1 MAKMTLGELKNF
13 ATSYVAAAQ
22 QAGAWQETHNNLYK
36 VLDKVGK
43 MITLDGEFQDSLP
56 ELSGDDLPLGKTIE
70 EYFIDLTM
78 PVDFKAP
85 DNSGTGYAEAAL
97 KPYLPDTEEPAYSY
111 SLGRKVL
118 PTTIPYDNVERG
130 AVNAEAAGNMIAK
143 VSEKFADS
151 GSLYRYALKKQLIG
165 NMITKAIAENDGRQT
180 ENEKVMVST
189 IAKPIDTAT
198 GEAFIKE
205 VKTIKENFEFANEH
219 NCLANTLI
227 GKTPESNLILYIKKG
242 VLPSLEVDTMTG
254 AYHLDK
260 IAIPCRV
267 KVVDDFGSADEKV
280 YAVMLD
286 SRGIKLH
293 KDYLTTKPQEN
304 AFSDFVN
311 LFEHSEYTGFISK
324 FTAVHV
330 FKAE

>member
-1 MAKMTLGELKNF
+1 MAKMTLESLKAF

-97 KPYLPDTEEPAYSY
+97 KPYLPDTEEPCYSY

-151 GSLYRYALKKQLIG
+151 GSLYRFALKKQLIG
-165 NMITKAIAENDGRQT
+165 NMITKAIEADADAG
-180 ENEKVMVST
+180 KIVST
-189 IAKPIDTAT
+189 IAVPTDTAT

-205 VKTIKENFEFANEH
+205 VKTIKENLEFANEG
-219 NCLANTLI
+219 NCLSKTLI
-227 GKTPESNLILYIKKG
+227 GKTPESNLILYVKKG
-242 VLPSLEVDTMTG
+242 VLPSLEVDTLTG

-260 IAIPCRV
+260 IAMPCRV
-267 KVVDDFGSADEKV
+267 KVVDDFGSADSKV
-280 YAVMLD
+280 FAVMLD
-286 SRGIKLH
+286 SRGVKLH

>member
-1 MAKMTLGELKNF
+1 MAKMTLESLKTF

-97 KPYLPDTEEPAYSY
+97 KPYLPDTEEPCYSY

-165 NMITKAIAENDGRQT
+165 NMITKAITVDADAG
-180 ENEKVMVST
+180 KIVST
-189 IAKPIDTAT
+189 IAKPVDTAT

-205 VKTIKENFEFANEH
+205 VKTIKENFEFANEG
-219 NCLANTLI
+219 NCLSKALI
-227 GKTPESNLILYIKKG
+227 GKTPESNLMLYIKKG
-242 VLPSLEVDTMTG
+242 VLPSLEVDTLTG

-280 YAVMLD
+280 FAVMLD
-286 SRGIKLH
+286 SRGVKLH

>member
-1 MAKMTLGELKNF
+1 MAKMTLESLKTF
-13 ATSYVAAAQ
+13 ATGYVAAAQ

-85 DNSGTGYAEAAL
+85 DNKGTGYAEAAL

-165 NMITKAIAENDGRQT
+165 NMITKAITVDAAAG
-180 ENEKVMVST
+180 KIVST
-189 IAKPIDTAT
+189 IAKPVDTAT

-205 VKTIKENFEFANEH
+205 VKTIKENFEFANEG
-219 NCLANTLI
+219 NCLSKALI
-227 GKTPESNLILYIKKG
+227 GKTPEANLMLYIKKG
-242 VLPSLEVDTMTG
+242 VLPSLEVDTLTG

-267 KVVDDFGSADEKV
+267 KVVDDFGSADESV
-280 YAVMLD
+280 FAVMLD

>member
-1 MAKMTLGELKNF
+1 MAKMTLESLKTF

-97 KPYLPDTEEPAYSY
+97 KPYLPDTEEPCYSY

-130 AVNAEAAGNMIAK
+130 AINAEAAGNMIAK
-143 VSEKFADS
+143 VTEKFADS
-151 GSLYRYALKKQLIG
+151 GSLYRFALKKQLIG
-165 NMITKAIAENDGRQT
+165 NMITKAVEADADAGKI
-180 ENEKVMVST
+180 VST
-189 IAKPIDTAT
+189 IAVPTDTAT

-205 VKTIKENFEFANEH
+205 VKTIKENLEFANEG
-219 NCLANTLI
+219 NCLSKTLI
-227 GKTPESNLILYIKKG
+227 GKTPESNLILYVKKG
-242 VLPSLEVDTMTG
+242 VLPSLEVDTLTG

-260 IAIPCRV
+260 IAMPCRV

-280 YAVMLD
+280 FAVMLD
-286 SRGIKLH
+286 SRGVKLH

>member
-1 MAKMTLGELKNF
+1 MAKMTLESLKTF
-13 ATSYVAAAQ
+13 VTSYVAAAK

-85 DNSGTGYAEAAL
+85 DNSGSGYAEAAL

-165 NMITKAIAENDGRQT
+165 NMITKAIEVDAAAG
-180 ENEKVMVST
+180 KIVST
-189 IAKPIDTAT
+189 IAKPVDTAT

-205 VKTIKENFEFANEH
+205 VKTIKEDFEFANEG
-219 NCLANTLI
+219 NCLSKALI
-227 GKTPESNLILYIKKG
+227 GKTPESNLILYVKKG
-242 VLPSLEVDTMTG
+242 VLPSLEVDTLTG

-267 KVVDDFGSADEKV
+267 TVVDDFGSADESV
-280 YAVMLD
+280 FAVMLD

-324 FTAVHV
+324 FTAIHV
-330 FKAE
+330 FKAQ

>member
-1 MAKMTLGELKNF
+1 MAKMTLESLKTF
-13 ATSYVAAAQ
+13 ATGYVAAAQ

-165 NMITKAIAENDGRQT
+165 NMITKAITVDAAEG
-180 ENEKVMVST
+180 KIVST
-189 IAKPIDTAT
+189 IAKPVDTAT

-205 VKTIKENFEFANEH
+205 VKTIKENFEFANEG
-219 NCLANTLI
+219 NCLSKALI
-227 GKTPESNLILYIKKG
+227 GKTPEANLMLYIKKG
-242 VLPSLEVDTMTG
+242 VLPSLEVDTLTG

-280 YAVMLD
+280 FAVMVD

>member
-1 MAKMTLGELKNF
+1 MAKMTLESLKAF

-97 KPYLPDTEEPAYSY
+97 KPYLPDTEEPCYSY

-130 AVNAEAAGNMIAK
+130 AINAEAAGNMIAK
-143 VSEKFADS
+143 VTEKFADS
-151 GSLYRYALKKQLIG
+151 GSLYRFALKKQLIG
-165 NMITKAIAENDGRQT
+165 NMITKAIEADAAAG
-180 ENEKVMVST
+180 KIVST
-189 IAKPIDTAT
+189 IAVPTDTAT

-205 VKTIKENFEFANEH
+205 VKTIKENLEFANEG
-219 NCLANTLI
+219 NCLSKTLI
-227 GKTPESNLILYIKKG
+227 GKTPESNLILYVKKG
-242 VLPSLEVDTMTG
+242 VLPSLEVDTLTG

-260 IAIPCRV
+260 IAMPCRV

-280 YAVMLD
+280 FAVMLD
-286 SRGIKLH
+286 SRGVKLH

-330 FKAE
+330 FKAV

>member
-1 MAKMTLGELKNF
+1 MAKMTLESLKTF

-70 EYFIDLTM
+70 EYFVDLTM

-85 DNSGTGYAEAAL
+85 DNSGSGYAEAAL

-143 VSEKFADS
+143 VTEKFADS

-165 NMITKAIAENDGRQT
+165 NMITKAIEVDAGAG
-180 ENEKVMVST
+180 KIVST
-189 IAKPIDTAT
+189 IAKPVDTAT

-205 VKTIKENFEFANEH
+205 VKTIKEDFEFANEG
-219 NCLANTLI
+219 NCLSKALI
-227 GKTPESNLILYIKKG
+227 GKTPESNLILYVKKG
-242 VLPSLEVDTMTG
+242 VLPSLEVDTLTG

-260 IAIPCRV
+260 IAIPCHV
-267 KVVDDFGSADEKV
+267 KVVDDFGSADDKV
-280 YAVMLD
+280 FAVMLD
-286 SRGIKLH
+286 SRGVKLH

-330 FKAE
+330 FKAQ

>member
-1 MAKMTLGELKNF
+1 MAKMTLESLKTF
-13 ATSYVAAAQ
+13 VTSYVAAAK

-85 DNSGTGYAEAAL
+85 DNSGSGYAEAAL

-165 NMITKAIAENDGRQT
+165 NMITKAIEVDAAAG
-180 ENEKVMVST
+180 KIVST
-189 IAKPIDTAT
+189 IAKPVDTAT

-205 VKTIKENFEFANEH
+205 VKTIKEDFEFANEG
-219 NCLANTLI
+219 NCLSKALI
-227 GKTPESNLILYIKKG
+227 GKTPESNLILYVKKG
-242 VLPSLEVDTMTG
+242 VLPSLEVDTLTG

-267 KVVDDFGSADEKV
+267 KVVDDFGSADESV
-280 YAVMLD
+280 FAVMLD

-324 FTAVHV
+324 FTAIHV
-330 FKAE
+330 FKAQ

>member
-1 MAKMTLGELKNF
+1 MAKMTLESLKTF

-97 KPYLPDTEEPAYSY
+97 KPYLPDTEEPCYSY

-130 AVNAEAAGNMIAK
+130 AINAEAAGNMIAK
-143 VSEKFADS
+143 VTEKFADS
-151 GSLYRYALKKQLIG
+151 GSLYRFALKKQLIG
-165 NMITKAIAENDGRQT
+165 NMITKAVEADANAGKI
-180 ENEKVMVST
+180 VST
-189 IAKPIDTAT
+189 IAVPTDTAT

-205 VKTIKENFEFANEH
+205 VKTIKENLEFANEG
-219 NCLANTLI
+219 NCLSKTLI
-227 GKTPESNLILYIKKG
+227 GKTPESNLILYVKKG
-242 VLPSLEVDTMTG
+242 VLPSLEVDTLTG

-260 IAIPCRV
+260 IAMPCRV

-280 YAVMLD
+280 FAVMLD
-286 SRGIKLH
+286 SRGVKLH

>member
-1 MAKMTLGELKNF
+1 MAKMTLESLKTF
-13 ATSYVAAAQ
+13 ATGYVAAAQ

-165 NMITKAIAENDGRQT
+165 NMITKAITVDAEEG
-180 ENEKVMVST
+180 KIVST
-189 IAKPIDTAT
+189 IAKPVDTAT

-205 VKTIKENFEFANEH
+205 VKTIKENFEFANEG
-219 NCLANTLI
+219 NCLSKALI
-227 GKTPESNLILYIKKG
+227 GKTPEANLMLYIKKG
-242 VLPSLEVDTMTG
+242 VLPSLEVDTLTG

-280 YAVMLD
+280 FAVMLD

>member
-1 MAKMTLGELKNF
+1 MAKMTLESLKTF
-13 ATSYVAAAQ
+13 ATGYVAAAQ

-165 NMITKAIAENDGRQT
+165 NMITKAITVDAAEG
-180 ENEKVMVST
+180 KIVST
-189 IAKPIDTAT
+189 IAKPVDTAT

-205 VKTIKENFEFANEH
+205 VKTIKENFEFANEG
-219 NCLANTLI
+219 NCLSKALI
-227 GKTPESNLILYIKKG
+227 GKTPEANLMLYIKKG
-242 VLPSLEVDTMTG
+242 VLPSLEVDTLTG

-280 YAVMLD
+280 FAVMLD
-286 SRGIKLH
+286 SRGVKLH

>member
-1 MAKMTLGELKNF
+1 MAKMTLESLKTF
-13 ATSYVAAAQ
+13 ATGYVAAAQ
-22 QAGAWQETHNNLYK
+22 QAGTWQETHNNLYK

-85 DNSGTGYAEAAL
+85 DNSGSGYAEAAL
-97 KPYLPDTEEPAYSY
+97 KPYLPDTEEPAYRY

-165 NMITKAIAENDGRQT
+165 NMITKAI
-180 ENEKVMVST
+180 
-189 IAKPIDTAT
+189 
-198 GEAFIKE
+198 
-205 VKTIKENFEFANEH
+205 
-219 NCLANTLI
+219 
-227 GKTPESNLILYIKKG
+227 
-242 VLPSLEVDTMTG
+242 EVDAG
-254 AYHLDK
+254 A
-260 IAIPCRV
+260 
-267 KVVDDFGSADEKV
+267 G
-280 YAVMLD
+280 
-286 SRGIKLH
+286 
-293 KDYLTTKPQEN
+293 
-304 AFSDFVN
+304 
-311 LFEHSEYTGFISK
+311 
-324 FTAVHV
+324 
-330 FKAE
+330 

>member
-1 MAKMTLGELKNF
+1 MAKMTLESLKAF

-97 KPYLPDTEEPAYSY
+97 KPYLPDTEEPCYSY

-130 AVNAEAAGNMIAK
+130 AINAEAAGNMIAK
-143 VSEKFADS
+143 VTEKFADS
-151 GSLYRYALKKQLIG
+151 GSLYRFALKKQLIG
-165 NMITKAIAENDGRQT
+165 NMITKAVEADENAG
-180 ENEKVMVST
+180 KIVST
-189 IAKPIDTAT
+189 IAVPTDTAT

-205 VKTIKENFEFANEH
+205 VKTIKENLEFANEG
-219 NCLANTLI
+219 NCLSKTLI
-227 GKTPESNLILYIKKG
+227 GKTPESNLILYVKKG
-242 VLPSLEVDTMTG
+242 VLPSLEVDTLTG

-260 IAIPCRV
+260 IAMPCRV

-280 YAVMLD
+280 FAVMLD
-286 SRGIKLH
+286 SRGVKLH

>member
-1 MAKMTLGELKNF
+1 MAKMTLESLKAF

-97 KPYLPDTEEPAYSY
+97 KPYLPDTEEPCYSY

-143 VSEKFADS
+143 VTEKLTDS
-151 GSLYRYALKKQLIG
+151 GSLYRFALKKQLIG
-165 NMITKAIAENDGRQT
+165 NMITKAVEADADAGKI
-180 ENEKVMVST
+180 VST
-189 IAKPIDTAT
+189 IAVPTDTAT

-205 VKTIKENFEFANEH
+205 VKTIKENLEFANEG
-219 NCLANTLI
+219 NCLSKTLI
-227 GKTPESNLILYIKKG
+227 GKTPESNLILYVKKG
-242 VLPSLEVDTMTG
+242 VLPSLEVDTLTG

-260 IAIPCRV
+260 IAMPCRV
-267 KVVDDFGSADEKV
+267 KVVDDFGSADSKV
-280 YAVMLD
+280 FAVMLD

>member
-1 MAKMTLGELKNF
+1 MAKMTLESLKTF
-13 ATSYVAAAQ
+13 VTSYVAAAK

-85 DNSGTGYAEAAL
+85 DNSGSGYAEAAL

-165 NMITKAIAENDGRQT
+165 NMITKAIEVDAGAG
-180 ENEKVMVST
+180 KIVST
-189 IAKPIDTAT
+189 IAKPVDTAT

-205 VKTIKENFEFANEH
+205 VKTIKEDFEFANEG
-219 NCLANTLI
+219 NCLSKALI
-227 GKTPESNLILYIKKG
+227 GKTPESNLILYVKKG
-242 VLPSLEVDTMTG
+242 VLPSLEVDTLTG

-267 KVVDDFGSADEKV
+267 KVVDDFGSADESV
-280 YAVMLD
+280 FAVMLD

-324 FTAVHV
+324 FTAIHV
-330 FKAE
+330 FKAQ

>member
-1 MAKMTLGELKNF
+1 MAKMTLESLKTF

-97 KPYLPDTEEPAYSY
+97 KPYLPDTEEPCYSY

-165 NMITKAIAENDGRQT
+165 NMITKAITVDADAG
-180 ENEKVMVST
+180 KIVST
-189 IAKPIDTAT
+189 IAKPVDTAT

-205 VKTIKENFEFANEH
+205 VKTIKENFEFANEG
-219 NCLANTLI
+219 NCLSKALI
-227 GKTPESNLILYIKKG
+227 GKTPESNLMLYIKKG
-242 VLPSLEVDTMTG
+242 VLPSLEVDTLTG

-280 YAVMLD
+280 FAVMVD

>member
-1 MAKMTLGELKNF
+1 MAKMTLESLKTF

-97 KPYLPDTEEPAYSY
+97 KPYLPDTEEPCYSY

-130 AVNAEAAGNMIAK
+130 AINAEAAGNMIAK
-143 VSEKFADS
+143 VTEKFADS
-151 GSLYRYALKKQLIG
+151 GSLYRFALKKQLIG
-165 NMITKAIAENDGRQT
+165 NMITKAVEADANAGKI
-180 ENEKVMVST
+180 VST
-189 IAKPIDTAT
+189 IALPTDTAT

-205 VKTIKENFEFANEH
+205 VKTIKENLEFANEG
-219 NCLANTLI
+219 NCLSKTLI
-227 GKTPESNLILYIKKG
+227 GKTPESNLILYVKKG
-242 VLPSLEVDTMTG
+242 VLPSLEVDTLTG

-260 IAIPCRV
+260 IAMPCRV

-280 YAVMLD
+280 FAVMLD
-286 SRGIKLH
+286 SRGVKLH

>member
-1 MAKMTLGELKNF
+1 MAKMTLESLKTF

-43 MITLDGEFQDSLP
+43 MITLDGEFQDNLP

-97 KPYLPDTEEPAYSY
+97 KPYLPDTEEPCYSY

-165 NMITKAIAENDGRQT
+165 NMISKAITVDAAAG
-180 ENEKVMVST
+180 KLVSI

-205 VKTIKENFEFANEH
+205 VKTIKENFEFANEG
-219 NCLANTLI
+219 NCLSKALI
-227 GKTPESNLILYIKKG
+227 GKTPEANLMLYIKKG

-280 YAVMLD
+280 FAVMLD

-293 KDYLTTKPQEN
+293 KDYLTTKPQDN

>member
-1 MAKMTLGELKNF
+1 MAKMTLESLKAF

-85 DNSGTGYAEAAL
+85 DNSSTGYAEAAL

-143 VSEKFADS
+143 VTEKFADS

-165 NMITKAIAENDGRQT
+165 NMITKAIEVDATAG
-180 ENEKVMVST
+180 KLVST
-189 IAKPIDTAT
+189 IAKPVDTAT

-205 VKTIKENFEFANEH
+205 IKTIKENFEFANEG
-219 NCLANTLI
+219 NCLSKALI
-227 GKTPESNLILYIKKG
+227 GKTPESNLILYVKKG
-242 VLPSLEVDTMTG
+242 VLPSLEVDTLTG

-267 KVVDDFGSADEKV
+267 KVVDDFGSADESV
-280 YAVMLD
+280 FAVMLD

-324 FTAVHV
+324 FTAIHV
-330 FKAE
+330 FKAQ

>member
-1 MAKMTLGELKNF
+1 MAKMTLESLKTF
-13 ATSYVAAAQ
+13 ATGYVAAAQ

-165 NMITKAIAENDGRQT
+165 NMITKAIEVDAAAG
-180 ENEKVMVST
+180 KIVST
-189 IAKPIDTAT
+189 IAKPVDTAT

-205 VKTIKENFEFANEH
+205 IKTIKEDFEFANEG
-219 NCLANTLI
+219 NCLSKALI
-227 GKTPESNLILYIKKG
+227 GKTPESNLVLYVKKG

-280 YAVMLD
+280 FAVMLD
-286 SRGIKLH
+286 SRGVKLH

>member
-1 MAKMTLGELKNF
+1 MAKMTLEGLKTF

-43 MITLDGEFQDSLP
+43 MITLDGDFQDKLP

-78 PVDFKAP
+78 PIDFKAP
-85 DNSGTGYAEAAL
+85 DNEGTGYAEAAL
-97 KPYLPDTEEPAYSY
+97 KPYLPDTESPSYNY

-143 VSEKFADS
+143 VTEKFADS
-151 GSLYRYALKKQLIG
+151 GSLYRFALKKQLIG
-165 NMITKAIAENDGRQT
+165 NMITKAIEVDAAAG
-180 ENEKVMVST
+180 KIVST
-189 IAKPIDTAT
+189 IALPTDTAS

-205 VKTIKENFEFANEH
+205 VKTIKENLEFANEG
-219 NCLANTLI
+219 NCLSKALI
-227 GKTPESNLILYIKKG
+227 GATPDSNLILYVKKG

-260 IAIPCRV
+260 IAMPCRV
-267 KVVDDFGSADEKV
+267 KVVDDFGNADKNV
-280 YAVMLD
+280 FAVMVD

-324 FTAVHV
+324 YTAVHV

>member
-1 MAKMTLGELKNF
+1 MAKMTLESLKAF
-13 ATSYVAAAQ
+13 ATSYVVAAQ

-97 KPYLPDTEEPAYSY
+97 KPYLPDTEEPCYSY

-130 AVNAEAAGNMIAK
+130 AINAEAAGNMIAK
-143 VSEKFADS
+143 VTEKFADS
-151 GSLYRYALKKQLIG
+151 GSLYRFALKKQLIG
-165 NMITKAIAENDGRQT
+165 NMITKAIEADAAAG
-180 ENEKVMVST
+180 KIVST
-189 IAKPIDTAT
+189 IAVPTDTAT

-205 VKTIKENFEFANEH
+205 VKTIKENLEFANEG
-219 NCLANTLI
+219 NCLSKTLI
-227 GKTPESNLILYIKKG
+227 GKTPESNLILYVKKG
-242 VLPSLEVDTMTG
+242 VLPSLEVDTLTG

-260 IAIPCRV
+260 IAMPCRV

-280 YAVMLD
+280 FAVMLD
-286 SRGIKLH
+286 SRGVKLH

>member
-1 MAKMTLGELKNF
+1 MAKMTLESLKTF

-165 NMITKAIAENDGRQT
+165 NMISKAIEVDAAAG
-180 ENEKVMVST
+180 KIVST
-189 IAKPIDTAT
+189 IAKPVDTAT

-205 VKTIKENFEFANEH
+205 IKTIKEDFEFANEG
-219 NCLANTLI
+219 NCLSKALI
-227 GKTPESNLILYIKKG
+227 GKTPESNLVLYVKKG

-280 YAVMLD
+280 FAVMLD

>member
-1 MAKMTLGELKNF
+1 MAKMTLESLKAF

-97 KPYLPDTEEPAYSY
+97 KPYLPDTEAPCYSY

-130 AVNAEAAGNMIAK
+130 AINAEAAGNMIAK

-165 NMITKAIAENDGRQT
+165 NMITKAITVDANAG
-180 ENEKVMVST
+180 KIVST
-189 IAKPIDTAT
+189 IAKPVDTAT

-205 VKTIKENFEFANEH
+205 VKTIKENFEFANEG
-219 NCLANTLI
+219 NCLSKALI
-227 GKTPESNLILYIKKG
+227 GKTPESNLMLYIKKG
-242 VLPSLEVDTMTG
+242 VLPSLEVDTLTG

-280 YAVMLD
+280 FAVMVD

>member
-1 MAKMTLGELKNF
+1 MAKMTLESLKTF

-165 NMITKAIAENDGRQT
+165 NMITKAITVDAAAG
-180 ENEKVMVST
+180 KIVST
-189 IAKPIDTAT
+189 IAKPVDTAT

-205 VKTIKENFEFANEH
+205 VKTIKENFEFANEG
-219 NCLANTLI
+219 NCLSKALI
-227 GKTPESNLILYIKKG
+227 GKTPEANLMLYIKKG
-242 VLPSLEVDTMTG
+242 VLPSLEVDTLTG

-260 IAIPCRV
+260 IAMPCRV
-267 KVVDDFGSADEKV
+267 KVVDDFGSADSKV
-280 YAVMLD
+280 FAVMLD
-286 SRGIKLH
+286 NRGIKLH

>member
-1 MAKMTLGELKNF
+1 MAKMTLESLKTF
-13 ATSYVAAAQ
+13 ATGYVAAAQ

-165 NMITKAIAENDGRQT
+165 NMITKAIEVDAAAG
-180 ENEKVMVST
+180 KIVST
-189 IAKPIDTAT
+189 IAKPVDTAT

-205 VKTIKENFEFANEH
+205 IKTIKEDFEFANEG
-219 NCLANTLI
+219 NCLSKALI
-227 GKTPESNLILYIKKG
+227 GKTPESNLVLYVKKG

-267 KVVDDFGSADEKV
+267 KVVDDFGSADESV
-280 YAVMLD
+280 FAVMVD

>member
-1 MAKMTLGELKNF
+1 MAKMTLESLKTF

-97 KPYLPDTEEPAYSY
+97 KPYLPDTEEPCYSY

-130 AVNAEAAGNMIAK
+130 AINAEAAGNMIAK

-151 GSLYRYALKKQLIG
+151 GSLYRFALKKQLIG
-165 NMITKAIAENDGRQT
+165 NMITKAVEADADAGKI
-180 ENEKVMVST
+180 VST
-189 IAKPIDTAT
+189 IAVPTDTAT

-205 VKTIKENFEFANEH
+205 VKTIKENLEFANEG
-219 NCLANTLI
+219 NCLSKTLI
-227 GKTPESNLILYIKKG
+227 GKTPESNLILYVKKG
-242 VLPSLEVDTMTG
+242 VLPSLEVDTLTG

-260 IAIPCRV
+260 IAMPCRV
-267 KVVDDFGSADEKV
+267 KVVDDFGSADSKV
-280 YAVMLD
+280 FAVMLD
-286 SRGIKLH
+286 SRGVKLH

>member
-1 MAKMTLGELKNF
+1 MAKMTLESLKTF

-143 VSEKFADS
+143 VTEKFADS

-165 NMITKAIAENDGRQT
+165 NMITKAITVDAAAG
-180 ENEKVMVST
+180 KLVST
-189 IAKPIDTAT
+189 IAKPVDTAT

-205 VKTIKENFEFANEH
+205 VKTIKENFEFANEG
-219 NCLANTLI
+219 NCLSKALI
-227 GKTPESNLILYIKKG
+227 GKTPESNLMLYIKKG
-242 VLPSLEVDTMTG
+242 VLPSLEVDTLTG

-267 KVVDDFGSADEKV
+267 KVVDDFGSADENV
-280 YAVMLD
+280 FAVMLD

-330 FKAE
+330 FKAQ

>member
-1 MAKMTLGELKNF
+1 MAKMTLESLKAF

-97 KPYLPDTEEPAYSY
+97 KPYLPDTEEPCYSY

-130 AVNAEAAGNMIAK
+130 AINAEAAGNMIAK
-143 VSEKFADS
+143 VTEKFADS
-151 GSLYRYALKKQLIG
+151 GSLYRFALKKQLIG
-165 NMITKAIAENDGRQT
+165 NMITKAVEADANAGKI
-180 ENEKVMVST
+180 VST
-189 IAKPIDTAT
+189 IAVPTDTAT

-205 VKTIKENFEFANEH
+205 VKTIKENLEFANEG
-219 NCLANTLI
+219 NCLSKTLI
-227 GKTPESNLILYIKKG
+227 GKTPESNLILYVKKG
-242 VLPSLEVDTMTG
+242 VLPSLEVDTLTG

-260 IAIPCRV
+260 IAMPCRV

-280 YAVMLD
+280 FAVMLD
-286 SRGIKLH
+286 SRGVKLH

>member
-1 MAKMTLGELKNF
+1 MAKMTLESLKTF
-13 ATSYVAAAQ
+13 ATGYVAAAQ

-97 KPYLPDTEEPAYSY
+97 KPYLPDTEEPCYSY

-130 AVNAEAAGNMIAK
+130 SVNAEAAGNMIAK

-151 GSLYRYALKKQLIG
+151 GSLYRFALKKQLIG
-165 NMITKAIAENDGRQT
+165 NMITKAIEADAAAG
-180 ENEKVMVST
+180 KIVST
-189 IAKPIDTAT
+189 IAIPTDTAT

-205 VKTIKENFEFANEH
+205 VKTIKENLEFANEG
-219 NCLANTLI
+219 NCLSKTLI
-227 GKTPESNLILYIKKG
+227 GKTPESNLILYVKKG
-242 VLPSLEVDTMTG
+242 VLPSLEVDTLTG

-260 IAIPCRV
+260 IAMPCRV
-267 KVVDDFGSADEKV
+267 KVVDDFGSADSKV
-280 YAVMLD
+280 FAVMLD
-286 SRGIKLH
+286 SRGVKLH

>member
-1 MAKMTLGELKNF
+1 MAKMTLESLKAF

-97 KPYLPDTEEPAYSY
+97 KPYLPDTEEPCYSY

-130 AVNAEAAGNMIAK
+130 AINAEAAGNMIAK

-151 GSLYRYALKKQLIG
+151 GSLYRFALKKQLIG
-165 NMITKAIAENDGRQT
+165 NMITKAVEADANAGKI
-180 ENEKVMVST
+180 VST
-189 IAKPIDTAT
+189 IAVPTDTAT

-205 VKTIKENFEFANEH
+205 VKTIKENLEFANEG
-219 NCLANTLI
+219 NCLSKTLI
-227 GKTPESNLILYIKKG
+227 GKTPESNLILYVKKG
-242 VLPSLEVDTMTG
+242 VLPSLEVDTLTG

-260 IAIPCRV
+260 IAMPCRV

-280 YAVMLD
+280 FAVMLD
-286 SRGIKLH
+286 SRGVKLH

>member
-1 MAKMTLGELKNF
+1 MAKMTLESLKTF
-13 ATSYVAAAQ
+13 AIAYVAAAQ

-130 AVNAEAAGNMIAK
+130 AINAEAAGNMIAK

-165 NMITKAIAENDGRQT
+165 NMITKAITIDAAEG
-180 ENEKVMVST
+180 KIVST
-189 IAKPIDTAT
+189 IAKPVDTAT

-205 VKTIKENFEFANEH
+205 VKTIKENFEFANEG
-219 NCLANTLI
+219 NCLSKALI
-227 GKTPESNLILYIKKG
+227 GKTPEANLMLYIKKG
-242 VLPSLEVDTMTG
+242 VLPSLEVDTLTG

-280 YAVMLD
+280 FAVMLD

>member
-1 MAKMTLGELKNF
+1 MAKMTLESLKAF

-97 KPYLPDTEEPAYSY
+97 KPYLPDTEKPCYSY

-143 VSEKFADS
+143 VTEKFADS
-151 GSLYRYALKKQLIG
+151 GSLYRFALKKQLIG
-165 NMITKAIAENDGRQT
+165 NMITKAVEADADAGKI
-180 ENEKVMVST
+180 VST
-189 IAKPIDTAT
+189 IAVPTDTAT

-205 VKTIKENFEFANEH
+205 VKTIKENLEFANEG
-219 NCLANTLI
+219 NCLSKTLI
-227 GKTPESNLILYIKKG
+227 GKTPESNLILYVKKG
-242 VLPSLEVDTMTG
+242 VLPSLEVDTLTG

-260 IAIPCRV
+260 IAMPCRV
-267 KVVDDFGSADEKV
+267 KVVDDFGSADSKV
-280 YAVMLD
+280 FAVMLD
-286 SRGIKLH
+286 SRGVKLH

>member
-1 MAKMTLGELKNF
+1 MAKMTLESLKAF

-97 KPYLPDTEEPAYSY
+97 KPYLPDTEEPCYSY

-130 AVNAEAAGNMIAK
+130 AINAEAAGNMIAK
-143 VSEKFADS
+143 VTEKFADS
-151 GSLYRYALKKQLIG
+151 GSLYRFALKKQLIG
-165 NMITKAIAENDGRQT
+165 NMITKAVEADANAGKI
-180 ENEKVMVST
+180 VST
-189 IAKPIDTAT
+189 IAVPTDTAT

-205 VKTIKENFEFANEH
+205 VKTIKENLEFANEG
-219 NCLANTLI
+219 NCLSKTLI
-227 GKTPESNLILYIKKG
+227 GKTPESNLILYVKKG
-242 VLPSLEVDTMTG
+242 VLPSLEVDTLTG

-260 IAIPCRV
+260 IAMPCRV
-267 KVVDDFGSADEKV
+267 KVVDDFGSADKKV
-280 YAVMLD
+280 FAVMLD
-286 SRGIKLH
+286 SRGVKLH

>member
-1 MAKMTLGELKNF
+1 MAKMTLESLKAF

-97 KPYLPDTEEPAYSY
+97 KPYLPDTEEPCYSY

-130 AVNAEAAGNMIAK
+130 AINAEAAGNMIAK
-143 VSEKFADS
+143 VTEKFADS
-151 GSLYRYALKKQLIG
+151 GSLYRFALKKQLIG
-165 NMITKAIAENDGRQT
+165 NMITKAIEADAAAG
-180 ENEKVMVST
+180 KIVST
-189 IAKPIDTAT
+189 IAVPTDTAT

-205 VKTIKENFEFANEH
+205 VKTIKENLEFANEG
-219 NCLANTLI
+219 NCLSKTLI
-227 GKTPESNLILYIKKG
+227 GKTPESNLILYVKKG
-242 VLPSLEVDTMTG
+242 VLPSLEVDTLTG

-260 IAIPCRV
+260 IAMPCRV

-280 YAVMLD
+280 FAVMLD
-286 SRGIKLH
+286 SRGVKLH

>member
-1 MAKMTLGELKNF
+1 MAKMTLESLKTF

-97 KPYLPDTEEPAYSY
+97 KPYLPDIEEPCYSY

-130 AVNAEAAGNMIAK
+130 AINAEAAGNMIAK

-151 GSLYRYALKKQLIG
+151 GSLYRFALKKQLIG
-165 NMITKAIAENDGRQT
+165 NMITKAVEADANAGKI
-180 ENEKVMVST
+180 VST
-189 IAKPIDTAT
+189 IAVPTDTAT

-205 VKTIKENFEFANEH
+205 VKTIKENLEFANEG
-219 NCLANTLI
+219 NCLSKTLI
-227 GKTPESNLILYIKKG
+227 GKTPESNLILYVKKG
-242 VLPSLEVDTMTG
+242 VLPSLEVDTLTG

-260 IAIPCRV
+260 IAMPCRV

-280 YAVMLD
+280 FAVMLD
-286 SRGIKLH
+286 SRGVKLH

>member
-1 MAKMTLGELKNF
+1 MAKMTLESLKTF
-13 ATSYVAAAQ
+13 VTSYVAAAK

-85 DNSGTGYAEAAL
+85 DNSGSGYAEAAL

-143 VSEKFADS
+143 VTEKFADS

-165 NMITKAIAENDGRQT
+165 NMITKAIEVDAGAG
-180 ENEKVMVST
+180 KIVST
-189 IAKPIDTAT
+189 IAKPVDTAT

-205 VKTIKENFEFANEH
+205 VKTIKEDFEFANEG
-219 NCLANTLI
+219 NCLSKALI
-227 GKTPESNLILYIKKG
+227 GKTPESNLILYVKKG

-267 KVVDDFGSADEKV
+267 KVVDDFGSADASV
-280 YAVMLD
+280 FAVMLD
-286 SRGIKLH
+286 SRGVKLH